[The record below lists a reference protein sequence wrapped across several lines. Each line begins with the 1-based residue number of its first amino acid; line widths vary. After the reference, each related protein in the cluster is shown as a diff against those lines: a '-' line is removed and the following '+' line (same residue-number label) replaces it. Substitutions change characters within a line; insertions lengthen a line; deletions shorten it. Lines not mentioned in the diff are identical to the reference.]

1 MKRIT
6 MMLIVL
12 LVAGIA
18 AQAQYDQ
25 KAKTI
30 LDVMSNRYK
39 KMTSYVAKFS
49 TALVNETEGL
59 NEVFEGEITVKGNQY
74 ILKTEEQE
82 VINDGKTVWTYLPDV
97 NEVNI
102 DDYLPDE
109 DEITPSSIFDE
120 YKKGY
125 KYIWLKSTKEQG
137 MSADVIDLI
146 PSDAANAQFFK
157 IKMVISSQDK
167 TLLKWTMY
175 EKQGNK
181 YIYTIS
187 DFNEKATVSDA
198 AFKFDKNNYPKGVEI
213 VDLR

>member
-6 MMLIVL
+6 MMLVVL
-12 LVAGIA
+12 ITAGIA

-25 KAKTI
+25 KAKII
-30 LDVMSNRYK
+30 LDAMSVRYK
-39 KMTSYVAKFS
+39 KMPSYVAKFS

-59 NEVFEGEITVKGNQY
+59 NEVFEGEITVSGDRY
-74 ILKTEEQE
+74 MLKTEEQE
-82 VINDGKTVWTYLPDV
+82 IINDGTTVWTYLPDV

-120 YKKGY
+120 YKNGY
-125 KYIWLKSTKEQG
+125 KYIWLENTKEQG
-137 MSADVIDLI
+137 MDSDVIDLI
-146 PSDAANAQFFK
+146 PDDAVNAQFFK
-157 IKMVISSQDK
+157 IKMVISTKDR
-167 TLLKWTMY
+167 TLLKWTMF

-181 YIYTIS
+181 YVYTIS
-187 DFNEKATVSDA
+187 DFNDKAVVSDA
-198 AFKFDKNNYPKGVEI
+198 LFKFDKSKYPGVEI

>member
-1 MKRIT
+1 MLVVL
-6 MMLIVL
+6 MML
-12 LVAGIA
+12 GIT

-30 LDVMSNRYK
+30 LDAMSTRYK
-39 KMTSYVAKFS
+39 KMPSYVAKFS

-59 NEVFEGEITVKGNQY
+59 NEVFKGQITVKGDQY
-74 ILKTEEQE
+74 MLKTEEQE

-102 DDYLPDE
+102 DIYSPDD

-120 YKKGY
+120 YKNGY
-125 KYIWLKSTKEQG
+125 KYIWLENTKEQG
-137 MSADVIDLI
+137 FDSDVIDLI
-146 PSDAANAQFFK
+146 PDDAVNAQFFK
-157 IKMVISSQDK
+157 IKMIISSNDK
-167 TLLKWTMY
+167 TLLKWTMF

-187 DFNEKATVSDA
+187 DFDDKAAVSDA
-198 AFKFDKNNYPKGVEI
+198 VFKFDKNKYPGVEI

>member
-1 MKRIT
+1 MKRIA
-6 MMLIVL
+6 IIL
-12 LVAGIA
+12 LVLAMTGVNA
-18 AQAQYDQ
+18 KAQYDQ

-30 LDVMSNRYK
+30 LDAMSIRYK
-39 KMTSYVAKFS
+39 KLPSYVAQFS

-59 NEVFEGEITVKGNQY
+59 NEVFEGQITVRGNQY
-74 ILKTEEQE
+74 MLKTEEQE

-102 DDYLPDE
+102 DIYLPDE

-125 KYIWLKSTKEQG
+125 KYIWLESTKEQG
-137 MSADVIDLI
+137 IDSDVIDLI
-146 PSDAANAQFFK
+146 PEDANNAQFFK
-157 IKMVISSQDK
+157 IKMIISSKDR
-167 TLLKWTMY
+167 TLLKWTMF

-187 DFNEKATVSDA
+187 DFNDKAIVPDSI
-198 AFKFDKNNYPKGVEI
+198 FKFDKNKYPGVEI

>member
-6 MMLIVL
+6 MMWVVL
-12 LVAGIA
+12 MTVGIT

-25 KAKTI
+25 KGKTI
-30 LDVMSNRYK
+30 LDAMSVRYK
-39 KMTSYVAKFS
+39 KISSYVAKFS

-59 NEVFEGEITVKGNQY
+59 NEVFEGEITVSGDRY
-74 ILKTEEQE
+74 MLKTEEQE
-82 VINDGKTVWTYLPDV
+82 IINDGITVWTYLPDV

-102 DDYLPDE
+102 DDYSPDD

-120 YKKGY
+120 YKNGY
-125 KYIWLKSTKEQG
+125 KYIWLENIKEQG
-137 MSADVIDLI
+137 MDSDVIDLI
-146 PSDAANAQFFK
+146 PEDVVNAQFFK
-157 IKMVISSQDK
+157 IKMVISTKDR
-167 TLLKWTMY
+167 TLLKWTMF

-187 DFNEKATVSDA
+187 DFNDKAVVSDA
-198 AFKFDKNNYPKGVEI
+198 IFKFDKSKYSGVEI

>member
-6 MMLIVL
+6 MMLMVL
-12 LVAGIA
+12 MSAGIA
-18 AQAQYDQ
+18 VQAQYDQ

-30 LDVMSNRYK
+30 LDAMSERYK
-39 KMTSYVAKFS
+39 NMPSYVAKFS

-59 NEVFEGEITVKGNQY
+59 NEVFEGEITVSGDRY
-74 ILKTEEQE
+74 MLKTEERE
-82 VINDGKTVWTYLPDV
+82 IINDGTTVWTYLPDF
-97 NEVNI
+97 NEVNVE
-102 DDYLPDE
+102 DYLPDE

-120 YKKGY
+120 YKNGY
-125 KYIWLKSTKEQG
+125 KYIWMENTKEQG
-137 MSADVIDLI
+137 MDSDVIDLI
-146 PSDAANAQFFK
+146 PDDAVNAQFFK
-157 IKMVISSQDK
+157 IKMVISSKDR

-187 DFNEKATVSDA
+187 DFDDTVVVSDA
-198 AFKFDKNNYPKGVEI
+198 MFKFDKSKYPGVEI

>member
-6 MMLIVL
+6 MMLLVL
-12 LVAGIA
+12 LMMKMA

-25 KAKTI
+25 RAKTI
-30 LDVMSNRYK
+30 LDAMSDRYK
-39 KMTSYVAKFS
+39 NMPTYVAKFS

-59 NEVFEGEITVKGNQY
+59 NEVFEGQITVRGDQY
-74 ILKTEEQE
+74 MLKTEEQE

-102 DDYLPDE
+102 DVYSPDE

-125 KYIWLKSTKEQG
+125 KYIWLENIKEQG
-137 MSADVIDLI
+137 MDSDVIDLV
-146 PSDAANAQFFK
+146 PNDTANAQFFK
-157 IKMVISSQDK
+157 IKMIISSKDK
-167 TLLKWTMY
+167 TLLKWTMF

-181 YIYTIS
+181 YVYTIS
-187 DFNEKATVSDA
+187 DFNDKATVSDVV
-198 AFKFDKNNYPKGVEI
+198 FKFDKSKYPGVEI
-213 VDLR
+213 IDLR

>member
-6 MMLIVL
+6 MVLVVLIL
-12 LVAGIA
+12 AGVT

-30 LDVMSNRYK
+30 LDAMSARYK

-59 NEVFEGEITVKGNQY
+59 NEVFEGQITVKGDKY
-74 ILKTEEQE
+74 MLKTDEQE
-82 VINDGKTVWTYLPDV
+82 VINDGTTVWTYLPDV

-102 DDYLPDE
+102 DDYSPDD

-120 YKKGY
+120 YKNGY
-125 KYIWLKSTKEQG
+125 KYIWMENVKEQG
-137 MSADVIDLI
+137 VSADVIDLI
-146 PSDAANAQFFK
+146 PNDAANSQFFK
-157 IKMVISSQDK
+157 IKMVISTQSK
-167 TLLKWTMY
+167 TLLKWTMF

-181 YIYTIS
+181 YVYTIS
-187 DFNEKATVSDA
+187 NFNAKAPVSDA
-198 AFKFDKNNYPKGVEI
+198 LFIFNKSKYPGVEI

>member
-1 MKRIT
+1 MLVVL
-6 MMLIVL
+6 MML
-12 LVAGIA
+12 GIT

-30 LDVMSNRYK
+30 LDAMSTRYK
-39 KMTSYVAKFS
+39 KMPSYVAKFS

-59 NEVFEGEITVKGNQY
+59 NEVFKGQITVKGDQY
-74 ILKTEEQE
+74 MLKTEEQE

-102 DDYLPDE
+102 DIYSPDD

-120 YKKGY
+120 YKNGY
-125 KYIWLKSTKEQG
+125 KYIWLENTKEQG
-137 MSADVIDLI
+137 FDSDVIDLI
-146 PSDAANAQFFK
+146 PDDAVNAQFFK
-157 IKMVISSQDK
+157 IKMIISSSDR
-167 TLLKWTMY
+167 TLLKWTMF

-187 DFNEKATVSDA
+187 DFDDKAAVSDA
-198 AFKFDKNNYPKGVEI
+198 VFKFDKNKYPGVEI

>member
-1 MKRIT
+1 MKRINI
-6 MMLIVL
+6 MLVVL
-12 LVAGIA
+12 MATVMTV
-18 AQAQYDQ
+18 QAQYDQ

-30 LDVMSNRYK
+30 LDAMSARYK
-39 KMTSYVAKFS
+39 KMPSYIAQFS

-59 NEVFEGEITVKGNQY
+59 NEVFEGQITVKGDQY
-74 ILKTEEQE
+74 VLKTEEQE

-102 DDYLPDE
+102 DVYSPDD

-120 YKKGY
+120 YKNGY
-125 KYIWLKSTKEQG
+125 KYIWMETVKEQG
-137 MSADVIDLI
+137 MDSDVIDLI
-146 PSDAANAQFFK
+146 PNESSDTQFFK
-157 IKMVISSQDK
+157 IKMVISSK
-167 TLLKWTMY
+167 VRTLLKWTMF

-187 DFNEKATVSDA
+187 NFNDKATVPDA
-198 AFKFDKNNYPKGVEI
+198 LFKFDKSKYPGVEI